1 MNNLVPF
8 KFETSEIRIVVA
20 DGEPWFV
27 GKDIAAALGYTDAAQ
42 AIKQHCKRHKPLNLL
57 NSVNL
62 TESLS
67 PKLLMIQEP
76 DVYRLIVKS
85 TLPAAERF
93 EAWVFEEV
101 IPSIRK
107 TGGYQ
112 KPNLVESRQQACSV
126 IKVELEVAKIFNVP
140 EHIAQIEAVKH
151 ANTLT
156 GVDYGHLLAHAPA
169 QNQIVYEEE
178 MLEPK
183 DLGERFGISAQ
194 KINKI
199 LAQEGYQ
206 LKGKASW
213 LPTSLGEKFCTK
225 HAWRRGF
232 KSGYNLKWRVS
243 LLDRL
248 LQVVDTEEAA

>member
-8 KFETSEIRIVVA
+8 KFESNEIRTFVDNDSIWVVA
-20 DGEPWFV
+20 KDVMTALEYGDVSNLNKSLGHVPVEWKGRYRIPTPGGDQQLWCLSEQGLYFFVARSDKSKALPFQKWLAGEVVP
-27 GKDIAAALGYTDAAQ
+27 T
-42 AIKQHCKRHKPLNLL
+42 
-57 NSVNL
+57 
-62 TESLS
+62 
-67 PKLLMIQEP
+67 
-76 DVYRLIVKS
+76 
-85 TLPAAERF
+85 
-93 EAWVFEEV
+93 
-101 IPSIRK
+101 IRK

-151 ANTLT
+151 ANILT

-213 LPTSLGEKFCTK
+213 IPTSLGEKFCTK
-225 HAWRRGF
+225 HAWRKGF